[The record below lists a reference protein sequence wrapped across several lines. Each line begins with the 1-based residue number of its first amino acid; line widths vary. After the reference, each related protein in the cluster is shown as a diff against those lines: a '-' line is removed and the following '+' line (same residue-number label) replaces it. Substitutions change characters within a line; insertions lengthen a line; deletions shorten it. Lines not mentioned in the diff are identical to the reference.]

1 MKRGQA
7 TMLNDE
13 ELSAIARA
21 LSHPARIRILRLL
34 AAQDEC
40 RGSEVFAEIPLA
52 QSTISEHL
60 RILKEAGL
68 VDSHSV
74 GTGMV
79 YCLRRGPLD
88 ELLIWVGEVVEDVAE
103 CDTGTK
109 GRHRDE

>member
-1 MKRGQA
+1 MRRSPA
-7 TMLNDE
+7 TTNDDE
-13 ELSAIARA
+13 YLAAVARA

-40 RGSEVFAEIPLA
+40 RGSEVFAGLPLA

-79 YCLRRGPLD
+79 YCLKRGPLD
-88 ELLIWVGEVVEDVAE
+88 DLLTWVGEIVEDVAE
-103 CDTGTK
+103 CST
-109 GRHRDE
+109 DEGKAPR